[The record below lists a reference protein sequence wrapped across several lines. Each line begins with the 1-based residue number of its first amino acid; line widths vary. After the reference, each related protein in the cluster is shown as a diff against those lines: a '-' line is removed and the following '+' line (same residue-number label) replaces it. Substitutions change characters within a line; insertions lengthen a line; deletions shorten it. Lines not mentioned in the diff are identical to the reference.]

1 MLLANS
7 NNHISEPDSSRVVSH
22 NLFLVAR
29 GVWWEG
35 GKRWSGGSL
44 PITPCSCSA
53 RYARRRLGTSQYP
66 NWILFNFL
74 LFFSGTVYFRAE
86 EKDGILLMSAFCV
99 YCCASPLFL
108 SSVLMAHLNKVLDV
122 SEASSTNHTYLSWD
136 LFSFCFILR
145 WPRNKS
151 LYFPFSFFFL
161 IFLLGFRPL
170 ILPSF
175 FHPVPS
181 SHPSLWSVTRP
192 SIHFRV
198 HLLRIHSGIHRHR
211 HPFSTHSS
219 TYLASQPLISH

>member
-7 NNHISEPDSSRVVSH
+7 NNHISEPDSSRSC
-22 NLFLVAR
+22 LSQPLPSDAR
-29 GVWWEG
+29 GVMG
-35 GKRWSGGSL
+35 RRNAMVRWFPSHYPL
-44 PITPCSCSA
+44 LLPCSLRAKTTGDESV
-53 RYARRRLGTSQYP
+53 SQ
-66 NWILFNFL
+66 LNFI
-74 LFFSGTVYFRAE
+74 FFIFFTGTVYFRAE

-122 SEASSTNHTYLSWD
+122 SQASSTNLTYLFWD
-136 LFSFCFILR
+136 LFSFSFNLR

-151 LYFPFSFFFL
+151 LYFPLSFFSL

-181 SHPSLWSVTRP
+181 SNPSL
-192 SIHFRV
+192 
-198 HLLRIHSGIHRHR
+198 
-211 HPFSTHSS
+211 
-219 TYLASQPLISH
+219 

>member
-1 MLLANS
+1 MQIAIITYQNLTR
-7 NNHISEPDSSRVVSH
+7 PGVVSH

-35 GKRWSGGSL
+35 GMQWSGGSL
-44 PITPCSCSA
+44 PITPCYCRA

-66 NWILFNFL
+66 NWILFFY
-74 LFFSGTVYFRAE
+74 FFTGTVYFRAE

-122 SEASSTNHTYLSWD
+122 SEASSTNLTYLFWD
-136 LFSFCFILR
+136 LFSFCFNLR

-151 LYFPFSFFFL
+151 LYFPLSIFSL

-192 SIHFRV
+192 SIHFPRTSPT
-198 HLLRIHSGIHRHR
+198 HSFI
-211 HPFSTHSS
+211 HSS
-219 TYLASQPLISH
+219 TPTSIFHPLIHLPS